1 MEKSRIER
9 GDKVA
14 RGKKIISQLNEIEK
28 IGAKKEKRDTKRR
41 ISGSQ
46 SRNQEKMRLSNRE
59 RLETRQSSSRDNIF
73 FGKTCFTPKKA
84 IITRLS
90 KLL

>member
-1 MEKSRIER
+1 MVESFDRRRTKERKLWWRGNGKESER

-28 IGAKKEKRDTKRR
+28 IGAKKGKRDTKRR

-46 SRNQEKMRLSNRE
+46 SRE
-59 RLETRQSSSRDNIF
+59 RNMEPGKDAIVKSRTIGNE
-73 FGKTCFTPKKA
+73 A
-84 IITRLS
+84 IVIPG
-90 KLL
+90 